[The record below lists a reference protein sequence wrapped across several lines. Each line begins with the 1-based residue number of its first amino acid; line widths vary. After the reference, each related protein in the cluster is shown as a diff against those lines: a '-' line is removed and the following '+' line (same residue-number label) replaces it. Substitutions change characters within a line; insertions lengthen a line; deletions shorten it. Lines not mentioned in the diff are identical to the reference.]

1 MPPPTLLPLP
11 TGWVMDP
18 GDGVVCYLQHPR
30 AWTNNSLGEVWV
42 PNTVKGSNCPPGLV
56 CEKFPFVQ
64 MPDLGVSYSSSLGL
78 PGGANGKELVA
89 NAGDTRD
96 AGSIPGS
103 GRSPAGRHGNPL
115 QYSCLRIPWTE
126 KPGGL
131 QSTGSQ
137 RVTRLQRLSTHAC
150 ILAIEPLPVPV
161 SVHSLVPMGKMCER
175 DLPLHLRPQPFSS
188 PSPHA
193 IKSAFPSVREGPPG
207 RQWSRILATPLQPTQ
222 RK

>member
-1 MPPPTLLPLP
+1 MGWCAIFNIRGPGQTTAWEKCGSPTLSRGPIA
-11 TGWVMDP
+11 
-18 GDGVVCYLQHPR
+18 H
-30 AWTNNSLGEVWV
+30 
-42 PNTVKGSNCPPGLV
+42 
-56 CEKFPFVQ
+56 
-64 MPDLGVSYSSSLGL
+64 PDLYARNFHLFRCLIWGSLIPAVWACQVGL
-78 PGGANGKELVA
+78 MVKNWLPMQETQETQV
-89 NAGDTRD
+89 
-96 AGSIPGS
+96 
-103 GRSPAGRHGNPL
+103 RSLDQEGPL
-115 QYSCLRIPWTE
+115 QEGMATHSSILAWRIPWTE

-161 SVHSLVPMGKMCER
+161 SVHSLVPVGKMCER